1 MRPKSRSRV
10 VSALPGRCFRGTRRP
25 AAAGDGR
32 PGPVP
37 RARAGTGIPLAYAK
51 FGLGAVTLGGC
62 LIGACFGSA
71 NRLVPID
78 FRICNS
84 KAFVLLLNDKTLILH
99 CLALLL
105 LSKRRQKGQN
115 LTIDRVWVKK
125 EVKRGQN
132 LTLDRVWFKKEVKM
146 GQKSYQKEVLP
157 NMGQNGRSK
166 RVKDLRELL
175 MLRGNT

>member
-1 MRPKSRSRV
+1 MP
-10 VSALPGRCFRGTRRP
+10 P
-25 AAAGDGR
+25 
-32 PGPVP
+32 
-37 RARAGTGIPLAYAK
+37 ARAGTGIPLAYAK

-78 FRICNS
+78 FRICNIFES
-84 KAFVLLLNDKTLILH
+84 IRLLLNDKTLILH

>member
-1 MRPKSRSRV
+1 MLR
-10 VSALPGRCFRGTRRP
+10 FRESTGT
-25 AAAGDGR
+25 
-32 PGPVP
+32 
-37 RARAGTGIPLAYAK
+37 
-51 FGLGAVTLGGC
+51 
-62 LIGACFGSA
+62 
-71 NRLVPID
+71 NRLSDMQFESI
-78 FRICNS
+78 R
-84 KAFVLLLNDKTLILH
+84 LLLNDKTLILH

-132 LTLDRVWFKKEVKM
+132 LTLDRVWVKKEVKM

>member
-32 PGPVP
+32 PTADRC
-37 RARAGTGIPLAYAK
+37 RARGNRDSARVREVRTRCGDLGRLFNRRVLRFRESTGT
-51 FGLGAVTLGGC
+51 
-62 LIGACFGSA
+62 
-71 NRLVPID
+71 NRLSDMQFESI
-78 FRICNS
+78 R
-84 KAFVLLLNDKTLILH
+84 LLLNVNFTLFGR
-99 CLALLL
+99 LLL

-132 LTLDRVWFKKEVKM
+132 LTLDRVWVKKEVKM

>member
-1 MRPKSRSRV
+1 MQFESIR
-10 VSALPGRCFRGTRRP
+10 
-25 AAAGDGR
+25 
-32 PGPVP
+32 
-37 RARAGTGIPLAYAK
+37 
-51 FGLGAVTLGGC
+51 
-62 LIGACFGSA
+62 
-71 NRLVPID
+71 
-78 FRICNS
+78 
-84 KAFVLLLNDKTLILH
+84 LLLNDKTLILHH

-132 LTLDRVWFKKEVKM
+132 LTLDRVWVKKEVKM

>member
-1 MRPKSRSRV
+1 MADRPRT
-10 VSALPGRCFRGTRRP
+10 G
-25 AAAGDGR
+25 AG
-32 PGPVP
+32 
-37 RARAGTGIPLAYAK
+37 RAGTGIPLAYAK

-78 FRICNS
+78 VSDMQFESIR
-84 KAFVLLLNDKTLILH
+84 LLLNVNRLH

-132 LTLDRVWFKKEVKM
+132 LTLDRVWVKKEVKM

-175 MLRGNT
+175 MLRRKYLTFKCCC

>member
-25 AAAGDGR
+25 AAP
-32 PGPVP
+32 PGMADRDAPVP

-78 FRICNS
+78 FRRYAIRKHS
-84 KAFVLLLNDKTLILH
+84 FV
-99 CLALLL
+99 
-105 LSKRRQKGQN
+105 
-115 LTIDRVWVKK
+115 
-125 EVKRGQN
+125 VKR
-132 LTLDRVWFKKEVKM
+132 
-146 GQKSYQKEVLP
+146 
-157 NMGQNGRSK
+157 
-166 RVKDLRELL
+166 
-175 MLRGNT
+175 